1 MDLNK
6 AMEISASGMQA
17 QSTRVKIIAEN
28 LANADSTGTTPG
40 ANPYRRKVVTF
51 ASLLDRQLGADKVEV
66 KSVSADP
73 SPFGKRYDPHNP
85 AADAQGY
92 VKTSNVQPLIEMM
105 DMRQAQRSYEA
116 NLNLITMSKT
126 MIQKTIDLLR

>member
-1 MDLNK
+1 MDLTK

-28 LANADSTGTTPG
+28 IANADSLGVTPG
-40 ANPYRRKVVTF
+40 ADPYRRKVVTF
-51 ASLLDRQLGADKVEV
+51 GALLDRELGAEKVAV
-66 KSVSADP
+66 KRVSVDP
-73 SPFGKRYDPHNP
+73 SQFNKRYDPHNP

-92 VKTSNVQPLIEMM
+92 VKTPNVQPLVEMM

-126 MIQKTIDLLR
+126 MIQRTIDLLR

>member
-17 QSTRVKIIAEN
+17 QGTRVKIIAEN
-28 LANADSTGTTPG
+28 IANADSLGDKPG
-40 ANPYRRKVVTF
+40 ADPYRRKIVTF
-51 ASLLDRQLGADKVEV
+51 GNLLDRALGIEKVAV
-66 KSVSADP
+66 KRVTTDP
-73 SPFGKRYDPHNP
+73 GEFGKRYDPQHP

-92 VKTSNVQPLIEMM
+92 VKTSNVNALMEMM

-126 MIQKTIDLLR
+126 MIQRTIDILR